1 MGYWIFMFVMDLL
14 LPVTMIGF
22 GRYFSNHTPKE
33 INPLLGYR
41 TEMSMKNEQTWQFAN
56 HYFGKISYRFGWI
69 QLPIT
74 ILFML
79 PAIGKDTTF
88 ISIAGLILI
97 GVQLIPLFAS
107 IAITEHALHKNF
119 DSNGMPL

>member
-14 LPVTMIGF
+14 LPVTMIGL
-22 GRYFSNHTPKE
+22 GRYFSKHAPKE
-33 INPLLGYR
+33 INPLFGYR

-56 HYFGKISYRFGWI
+56 HYFGKTSYRFGWI
-69 QLPIT
+69 QLLIT

-97 GVQLIPLFAS
+97 GVQLIPLFIS
-107 IAITEHALHKNF
+107 IAITEHALHKNC
-119 DSNGMPL
+119 DSDGMPI

>member
-14 LPVTMIGF
+14 LPVTMIGL
-22 GRYFSNHTPKE
+22 GRYFSKHAPKE
-33 INPLLGYR
+33 INPLFGYR

-56 HYFGKISYRFGWI
+56 HYFGKTSYRFGWI
-69 QLPIT
+69 QLLIT

-88 ISIAGLILI
+88 ISIVGLILI

-119 DSNGMPL
+119 DSNGMPI